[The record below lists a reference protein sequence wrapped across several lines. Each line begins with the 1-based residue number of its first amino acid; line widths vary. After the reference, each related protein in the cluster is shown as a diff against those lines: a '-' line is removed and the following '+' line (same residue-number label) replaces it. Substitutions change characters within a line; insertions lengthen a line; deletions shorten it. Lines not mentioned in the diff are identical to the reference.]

1 MYTYIQYI
9 YIYISISVVRSAHSY
24 SSAILQLFCCRKM
37 PSNAHTM
44 HLDFAVILRAHSFI
58 ASATTYST
66 YFYVAK
72 I

>member
-1 MYTYIQYI
+1 ML
-9 YIYISISVVRSAHSY
+9 SY
-24 SSAILQLFCCRKM
+24 STVEHSAVEYSAVEKSHQM
-37 PSNAHTM
+37 HT

-58 ASATTYST
+58 ACATTYST